1 MLSSYV
7 VILTPAPPLEAAGF
21 FLPFLFH
28 ARKRRAHAMRSR
40 PSICVT
46 VFLLSR
52 ILDFTY
58 KAFIPMPRA
67 FCEILVETCNARKN
81 LFDAIMGV
89 VYCRTGGKNMRTV
102 LSVSL
107 PENMA
112 AELETIAKAMG
123 RNKSDIVKESL
134 GLFLWETKFRN
145 IKKKL
150 SGKAKAAGVITEED
164 IFKGVS

>member
-1 MLSSYV
+1 
-7 VILTPAPPLEAAGF
+7 
-21 FLPFLFH
+21 
-28 ARKRRAHAMRSR
+28 
-40 PSICVT
+40 
-46 VFLLSR
+46 
-52 ILDFTY
+52 
-58 KAFIPMPRA
+58 
-67 FCEILVETCNARKN
+67 
-81 LFDAIMGV
+81 
-89 VYCRTGGKNMRTV
+89 MRTV

-150 SGKAKAAGVITEED
+150 SGKAKPAGVITEED
-164 IFKGVS
+164 IFKAVS